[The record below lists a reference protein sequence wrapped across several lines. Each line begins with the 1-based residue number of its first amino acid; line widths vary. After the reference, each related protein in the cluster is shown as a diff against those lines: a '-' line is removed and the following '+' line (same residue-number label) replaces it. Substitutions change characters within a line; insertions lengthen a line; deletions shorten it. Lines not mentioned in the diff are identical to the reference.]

1 MLSIAWST
9 VRIRWTSFAGAF
21 VALALG
27 STLISMMALA
37 LAATIGGSQ
46 DLVQAQSMA
55 ATTAAITVC
64 VAVFIVIATF
74 AFAVEQRTREL
85 ALFRLV
91 GATPRQIRR
100 MVLAE
105 SALIG
110 AAAAVVGCA
119 GGCLGASILNR
130 WMIAHGVAPAW
141 FRIEVNPVALVV
153 AFLLSVAAALIG
165 AATVVWRAS
174 RVRPA
179 AALREAAA
187 TRRAMTPL
195 RWVLGLGLLAA
206 AVITGYTIAKSDPE
220 YVTNPRKYAMVP
232 LLYVGGCALLA
243 PVLLRPV
250 ARIVTWPL
258 GRGGAGPLL
267 VRQNVLNARRRTAS
281 TVTPAVVAIGL
292 VAAMMCLQDAG
303 AGAKVAQVTE
313 TAHAGMVVLPAGTDG
328 LATAGGPT
336 LTSSAVAAVGALPGV
351 TATPVA
357 YVPIQIGLGRQ
368 VIDSLTG
375 QAVTPAAMGTT
386 LTPRVLSGSLAD
398 LGRDYLIVDER
409 TAREDGL
416 ILGQNLTVWLPDGAR
431 TSARVAAI
439 IQTGLAGDDTYISAG
454 LADHAR
460 PALIWLTLPA
470 GTAAAAVTRELAGRG
485 IRALTSGEYVAGLG
499 AQIQTESSTA
509 ATVILGI
516 SVGYALL
523 AIANTMIM
531 AAASR
536 RRELAAMGLAG
547 ATKAQVVGVVGGEAL
562 IAVIVAAL
570 LAAPIAAAEILTQR
584 LALTRLVAQVPAG
597 VPWTDIWHTVALCV
611 LVGVAFALLAAWHAT
626 RGRAVEAIAAR
637 E

>member
-9 VRIRWTSFAGAF
+9 VRIRWASFAGAF

-74 AFAVEQRTREL
+74 AFAVDQRTREL
-85 ALFRLV
+85 ALLRLV
-91 GATPRQIRR
+91 GATPRQVRR

-110 AAAAVVGCA
+110 AAAAAVGCA
-119 GGCLGASILNR
+119 LGCVGAGILDR
-130 WMIAHGVAPAW
+130 WMIGHGVAPAW
-141 FRIEVNPVALVV
+141 FRIGVNPVALLI
-153 AFLLSVAAALIG
+153 AFALGVAAALIG
-165 AATVVWRAS
+165 AAAVVWRAS

-179 AALREAAA
+179 EALREAAA

-195 RWVLGLGLLAA
+195 RWALGLGLLAA
-206 AVITGYTIAKSDPE
+206 AVITGSVIARSDPE
-220 YVTNPRKYAMVP
+220 YVTNPRKYALVP

-250 ARIVTWPL
+250 ARAVTWPL
-258 GRGGAGPLL
+258 GRSGPGPLL
-267 VRQNVLNARRRTAS
+267 VRQNILNARRRTAS

-292 VAAMMCLQDAG
+292 VAAMMCLPG
-303 AGAKVAQVTE
+303 AGTGAKLAQVTE
-313 TAHAGMVVLPAGTDG
+313 TAHASVVVLPAAADG
-328 LATAGGPT
+328 PPTAGGPT
-336 LTSSAVAAVGALPGV
+336 LSPRAVAAVTALPGA
-351 TATPVA
+351 TATAEA
-357 YVPIQIGLGRQ
+357 YVPIQIGLDGQ

-375 QAVTPAAMGTT
+375 QAVAPAAMGVT
-386 LTPRVLSGSLAD
+386 LTPRVLAGSLTD
-398 LGRDYLIVDER
+398 LGRDYIVIDQR
-409 TAREDGL
+409 TAQEDGL
-416 ILGQNLTVWLPDGAR
+416 VLGQQLTVWRPDGAR
-431 TSARVAAI
+431 AVARVAAI
-439 IQTGLAGDDTYISAG
+439 IQTGLAGDDTYMSAD
-454 LADHAR
+454 LAGRA
-460 PALIWLTLPA
+460 PPSLIWLTPPA
-470 GTAAAAVTRELAGRG
+470 GTPAAAV
-485 IRALTSGEYVAGLG
+485 IRALADRGVRAMTTSAYVAALG
-499 AQIQTESSTA
+499 TRIQAQSSTA

-516 SVGYALL
+516 SVGYALI

-531 AAASR
+531 AAAAR
-536 RRELAAMGLAG
+536 RRELAAMDLAG
-547 ATKAQVVGVVGGEAL
+547 ATRGQALRVVGGEAL

-584 LALTRLVAQVPAG
+584 LALTRLVAQVPVL
-597 VPWTDIWHTVALCV
+597 VPWTDIWHTFALCAA
-611 LVGVAFALLAAWHAT
+611 VGVAFAVLAAGHAT

>member
-55 ATTAAITVC
+55 ATTAGITVC

-110 AAAAVVGCA
+110 AAAAAVGCA
-119 GGCLGASILNR
+119 GGCLGASVLNR

-141 FRIEVNPVALVV
+141 FRIGVNPVALVI
-153 AFLLSVAAALIG
+153 AFTLSVAAALIG

-174 RVRPA
+174 RVRPVE
-179 AALREAAA
+179 ALREAAA
-187 TRRAMTPL
+187 SRRAMTPL

-206 AVITGYTIAKSDPE
+206 AVVTGYAIARSDPE

-292 VAAMMCLQDAG
+292 VAAMMCLQAG
-303 AGAKVAQVTE
+303 AVHAKVAQVAE
-313 TAHAGMVVLPAGTDG
+313 TAHAGMVVLPSGADG
-328 LATAGGPT
+328 PATAGGPA
-336 LTSSAVAAVGALPGV
+336 LSPRAVAVVTALPGV

-357 YVPIQIGLGRQ
+357 SVPIQIGLGGQ

-375 QAVTPAAMGTT
+375 QAVAPGAMGTT
-386 LTPRVLSGSLAD
+386 LTPRVLAGSLKD
-398 LGRDYLIVDER
+398 LGRDYLVVDDR
-409 TAREDGL
+409 TAQEDGL
-416 ILGQNLTVWLPDGAR
+416 TVGQNLTVWLPGGAR
-431 TSARVAAI
+431 ASARIAAI
-439 IQTGLAGDDTYISAG
+439 IQTGLAGDDTYISADLTG
-454 LADHAR
+454 HAR
-460 PALIWLTLPA
+460 PGLIWLTPPA
-470 GTAAAAVTRELAGRG
+470 GTSAAAVIRALGDRG
-485 IRALTSGEYVAGLG
+485 IRAMTAGAYVAGLG
-499 AQIQTESSTA
+499 AQIQTQSSTA

-516 SVGYALL
+516 SVGYALI

-531 AAASR
+531 AAAAR

-597 VPWTDIWHTVALCV
+597 VPWTDIWHTVALC
-611 LVGVAFALLAAWHAT
+611 LAVGVAFAVLAAWRAI
-626 RGRAVEAIAAR
+626 RGRAIEAVAAR